1 MAPSMLQT
9 ARDHGKLRLVSMNE
23 VKYLRF
29 EPKAKVCLGTE
40 NLNSCTAVVI
50 LSKNAAIL
58 GHFSPRPPSAST
70 NTVAGDAHIK
80 AKMVEVR
87 TLLSQNLQDFAQKP
101 GSTGIVA
108 YAVHMGTIA
117 LQSQKA
123 YIEAQFAA
131 WKTQLKSIPYNVLE
145 GNDPRE
151 PAKGTLLIVPK
162 DGSVDVYVEDKFIV
176 SAKGI
181 ASSSTGLSAAESSKA
196 SSK

>member
-1 MAPSMLQT
+1 MAPSMLQN
-9 ARDHGKLRLVSMNE
+9 ARGQGELRLVSMNE

-29 EPKAKVCLGTE
+29 EPKAKICLGTE

-58 GHFSPRPPSAST
+58 GHFSPRPPSANA
-70 NTVAGDAHIK
+70 NTAAGDAHIK
-80 AKMVEVR
+80 AKMGEVR
-87 TLLSQNLQDFAQKP
+87 TLLSQHLQDFAQKP

-108 YAVHMGTIA
+108 YAVYMGVTA

-131 WKTQLKSIPYNVLE
+131 WKMQLKSIPYHVLE
-145 GNDPRE
+145 ADDPRE

-162 DGSVDVYVEDKFIV
+162 DGRVDVYVEDKFVV
-176 SAKGI
+176 SAKGT
-181 ASSSTGLSAAESSKA
+181 ASSSTGLSVAESSKA